1 MKTLTVLLALL
12 IKVSLYSQSTF
23 INQRF
28 KNEEYRLFLPGPNT
42 EMTSIGASL
51 SRTDQIYKIDL
62 IEDKDIYIIQ
72 NNALKFV
79 CDLNSGVTEVYFNG
93 VLISGVYSGS
103 ATVPVWS
110 TIGTLRLGQS
120 WGATGNLVGDINT
133 SIVWNRL
140 MSATEVISRYDST
153 KYRFGL

>member
-1 MKTLTVLLALL
+1 MKTLLVLLALL
-12 IKVSLYSQSTF
+12 IKVSLYSQFTP

-42 EMTSIGASL
+42 EVTNIGASL

-79 CDLNSGVTEVYFNG
+79 CDLNSGTTEVFFNG
-93 VLISGVYSGS
+93 VLEGKYATRFWDCFNFYVIDIPKFRVSYHFFRIYSPDK
-103 ATVPVWS
+103 TW
-110 TIGTLRLGQS
+110 
-120 WGATGNLVGDINT
+120 
-133 SIVWNRL
+133 
-140 MSATEVISRYDST
+140 
-153 KYRFGL
+153 

>member
-42 EMTSIGASL
+42 EMTNIGASL

-72 NNALKFV
+72 NNAL
-79 CDLNSGVTEVYFNG
+79 
-93 VLISGVYSGS
+93 
-103 ATVPVWS
+103 
-110 TIGTLRLGQS
+110 
-120 WGATGNLVGDINT
+120 
-133 SIVWNRL
+133 
-140 MSATEVISRYDST
+140 
-153 KYRFGL
+153 